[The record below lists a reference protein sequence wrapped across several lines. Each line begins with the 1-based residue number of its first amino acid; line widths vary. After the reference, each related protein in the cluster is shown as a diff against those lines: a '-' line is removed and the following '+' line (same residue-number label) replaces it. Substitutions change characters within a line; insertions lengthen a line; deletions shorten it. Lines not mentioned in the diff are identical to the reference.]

1 MTVYFWDT
9 FTFVKGY
16 KSDLYFMIGCKDMS
30 YAVHVVLI
38 SSTNVF
44 ILFTATW
51 VKALLGVVGAGKSQS
66 A

>member
-1 MTVYFWDT
+1 
-9 FTFVKGY
+9 
-16 KSDLYFMIGCKDMS
+16 MIGCKDMS